1 MLLRQFPDQNKF
13 SNLFDQHNVVPLCRE
28 ILADMD
34 TPVTVLK
41 KICSENGPAFLFESV
56 EGGERWGRYSFLSVS
71 ARTHV
76 RIFKHQIEIQ
86 KNGSKETIDHNNDPF
101 PILREFMKRYD
112 PAVLSD
118 LPRFW
123 GGACGLSDL

>member
-13 SNLFDQHNVVPLCRE
+13 CDLFNQHNVVPLCRE

-56 EGGERWGRYSFLSVS
+56 ERW
-71 ARTHV
+71 RTMGSLQF
-76 RIFKHQIEIQ
+76 FKCICP
-86 KNGSKETIDHNNDPF
+86 NPYPDF
-101 PILREFMKRYD
+101 
-112 PAVLSD
+112 
-118 LPRFW
+118 
-123 GGACGLSDL
+123 